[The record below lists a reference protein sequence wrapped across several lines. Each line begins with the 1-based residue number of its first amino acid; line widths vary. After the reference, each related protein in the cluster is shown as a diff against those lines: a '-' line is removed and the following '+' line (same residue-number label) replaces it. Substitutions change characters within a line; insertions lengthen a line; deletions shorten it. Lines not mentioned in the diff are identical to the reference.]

1 MINQSWLKTFCTL
14 VDVGHFTLTAES
26 LFMTQSGVSQHIKK
40 LEQQLATPLLLR
52 EGKSFTLTDAG
63 KQLYQRGQKVLLSLE
78 QLEKSI
84 KQDDKYEGLVTI
96 TSPGSV
102 GLKLYPFL
110 LELQKQHPKLI
121 VDYVFAPNA
130 DIEKN
135 ISERK
140 CDMGLMTEYSQFD
153 NITSHNIALE
163 QLVLITPAYIKQV
176 NWATLLQLGFI
187 SHPDAGHQAQSLLSQ
202 NFAEFEHINQFEHK
216 GFSNQIGLIC
226 EPVSYGLGF
235 TILPLHAA
243 KSFAAQDLIAIHAL
257 ENPVYDN
264 LYFCVNNKSPDSERS
279 KFIKSA
285 ITDYLKQ

>member
-26 LFMTQSGVSQHIKK
+26 LFMTQSGVSQHVKK

-84 KQDDKYEGLVTI
+84 KQDNKYEGIVTI
-96 TSPGSV
+96 TSPGSI
-102 GLKLYPFL
+102 GLKLYSFL
-110 LELQKQHPKLI
+110 LGLQKQHPDLI

-130 DIEKN
+130 NIERN

-140 CDMGLMTEYSQFD
+140 CDIGLMTEYSQFD
-153 NITSHNIALE
+153 NITSHKIALE
-163 QLVLITPAYIKQV
+163 QLVLITPAHIKQV
-176 NWATLLQLGFI
+176 NWTMLLQLGFI
-187 SHPDAGHQAQSLLSQ
+187 SHPDAKHHAQSLLSQ
-202 NFAEFEHINQFEHK
+202 NFLEFEHINQFEHK

-226 EPVSYGLGF
+226 EPISYGFGF
-235 TILPLHAA
+235 TVLPLHAA
-243 KSFAAQDLIAIHAL
+243 KSFASQDSIAIHYL
-257 ENPVYDN
+257 ENPVYDS
-264 LYFCVNNKSPDSERS
+264 LYFCLNNKTPESQRT

-285 ITDYLKQ
+285 ITDYLKK